1 MTAKPLFLKDKTLSN
16 QWAAVATSDWFQQVL
31 IFAMNEFIEQEVTD
45 EQIKGA
51 KKFRDCL
58 LELVE
63 TPAPAVSFPS
73 SGIHHNVLELAEQ
86 LKK

>member
-1 MTAKPLFLKDKTLSN
+1 MTSKPLFLKHKELSN
-16 QWAAVATSDWFQQVL
+16 QWSAVASSDWFQEVL
-31 IFAMNEFIEQEVTD
+31 LFAMNEFIEQEVTD

-63 TPAPAVSFPS
+63 TPAPAIVFPS
-73 SGIHHNVLELAEQ
+73 SGIHHNVLEMAEQ